1 MNIKDKEKLTKHI
14 ERNQVMTEITMF
26 GKTADVEAVPS
37 DRLLDYI
44 EELTSPVKV
53 PAFVAE
59 WIEEVRQRGC
69 GLADALNC
77 FASPI
82 IPNEVEEWVEFN
94 SSALGMHHDHQE
106 LLARA
111 WLDGYEVEEEP
122 LFYIRLTIPSSSVV
136 GLYLGFNKDGIFDHS
151 YGKPHVTWDWK
162 CTFTEHEIKSID
174 ERYWPFAVPVEKV

>member
-111 WLDGYEVEEEP
+111 WLDGYEVEPPKWIVKKKNGDYVEGYANATTS
-122 LFYIRLTIPSSSVV
+122 FTIYIDSHLDSTTPHKFTKLAKAEAVA
-136 GLYLGFNKDGIFDHS
+136 YLVEG
-151 YGKPHVTWDWK
+151 
-162 CTFTEHEIKSID
+162 
-174 ERYWPFAVPVEKV
+174 AVEKV